1 MPPSVGSCLSS
12 RGAGRSL
19 LRDNCSCPGTSQ
31 AFPVVG
37 LGAAG
42 VGGGLCK
49 GSREWCG
56 ARCPGSLTPEW
67 ARTLKPPGP
76 LASSW
81 QPFCGLPAQSPGW
94 PPQPACWP
102 FCSPVLPQHPAR
114 WSQVAPK
121 AQVHTHGLTHP
132 RAPARPCVPSSAG
145 ATAIL
150 TPETPRDVHSRSWT
164 PQAPA
169 PS

>member
-1 MPPSVGSCLSS
+1 MAACSVTTAAAQAPPRPSWWRVWV
-12 RGAGRSL
+12 
-19 LRDNCSCPGTSQ
+19 LR
-31 AFPVVG
+31 
-37 LGAAG
+37 
-42 VGGGLCK
+42 GGGLCK

-67 ARTLKPPGP
+67 ARTLNPPGP

-81 QPFCGLPAQSPGW
+81 QQPFCGLLAQSPGC

-102 FCSPVLPQHPAR
+102 FRSPVLPQHPAR

-132 RAPARPCVPSSAG
+132 RAPAWPCVPALLGPPPS
-145 ATAIL
+145 L
-150 TPETPRDVHSRSWT
+150 LLRPPETFTAVAGLHRLQRRPDS
-164 PQAPA
+164 
-169 PS
+169 PSLSGSTRGWR